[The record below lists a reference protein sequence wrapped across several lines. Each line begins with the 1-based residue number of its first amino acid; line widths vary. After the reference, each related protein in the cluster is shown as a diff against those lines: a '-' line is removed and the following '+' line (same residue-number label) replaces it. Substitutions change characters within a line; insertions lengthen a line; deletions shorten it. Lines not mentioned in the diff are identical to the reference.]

1 MPIVRANGIDI
12 CFESDGPDDATTVL
26 LVNGFRSQL
35 THWEPL
41 LVALLNEA
49 GFRVVRFDNRDVG
62 LTSKTPGDPVPGEP
76 AYTLDDMANDGME
89 LLSVLGIERA
99 HVMGASMGGMI
110 VQHMAFGHPE
120 RVLSLTSVMST
131 TGNPNVGQATPEAMQ
146 ALMTPSPPERDAYI
160 DNAARTWKIIS
171 GSHYD
176 EAHIREKAAA
186 SFDRMFYPKGALFQ
200 MAAIM
205 SSGDRTERLGTVTCP
220 TLVIHGRMDPLITL
234 SGGEATAAAIPGAE
248 LVVFDDMGHDLPPPI
263 IPRAVEAFTRNAARV
278 GATT

>member
-1 MPIVRANGIDI
+1 MPVVRANGIEI
-12 CFESDGPDDATTVL
+12 AYESDGPDDAPAVL

-35 THWEPL
+35 NHWEPL
-41 LVALLNEA
+41 LIEMLVDA

-62 LTSKTPGDPVPGEP
+62 LTSKSEGEPP
-76 AYTLDDMANDGME
+76 AYTLDDMAADGMA
-89 LLSVLGIERA
+89 LLTELGIERA

-110 VQHMAFGHPE
+110 VQHMAFGHPD
-120 RVLSLTSVMST
+120 RVLSLTSVMSS

-146 ALMTPSPPERDAYI
+146 ALMTPAPAERDAYI
-160 DNAARTWKIIS
+160 DNSARTWKIIS

-176 EAHIREKAAA
+176 EAHIRAKAAA
-186 SFDRMFYPKGALFQ
+186 AFDRMFYPRGAAFQ

-205 SSGDRTERLGTVTCP
+205 ASGDRTERLKTITAP

-263 IPRAVEAFTRNAARV
+263 IPRAIEAFTRNAARAR
-278 GATT
+278 ATA